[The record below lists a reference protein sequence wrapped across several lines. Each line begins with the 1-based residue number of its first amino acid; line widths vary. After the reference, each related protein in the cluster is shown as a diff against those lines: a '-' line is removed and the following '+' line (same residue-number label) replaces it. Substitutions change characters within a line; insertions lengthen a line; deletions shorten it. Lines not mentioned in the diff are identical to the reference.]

1 MSNFYMLVGMSL
13 LLDPQG
19 GSGSMVER
27 IWRVEDYWT
36 NICLEGQMTV
46 DTRRLST
53 QLIVEFVY
61 KTLLTC
67 LCIKDEDVLHGKE
80 SSD

>member
-1 MSNFYMLVGMSL
+1 
-13 LLDPQG
+13 
-19 GSGSMVER
+19 
-27 IWRVEDYWT
+27 
-36 NICLEGQMTV
+36 MTV